1 MSSCWAGC
9 RATKNVTVCG
19 YPSNFPSSRRACG
32 SILIRPPVV
41 SDSPVWRCAPAAPS
55 WPWLKQIETRLGI
68 CRLRRNLALR
78 RPPVNLLV
86 DTPAKIVV
94 DSLPS
99 VVPLNLDVRPAAP
112 CLNVLVPGMAMHAM
126 TGGPNTIINLTY
138 RMAAAGVP
146 VRYISTCNEMDR
158 DHEPLWNHF
167 QSLTGIRE
175 RLPNVEIVSAYN
187 RSRPALIGA
196 DDVFFGTAWWTV
208 QMIKHALP
216 MMRHKKFLY
225 IIQDFEPA
233 QGCEACYNT
242 GGWKKIS
249 SQAVNERFDH
259 SKTKFPLEGKHAGV
273 GCAQCHAN
281 GDFKKPLVFQKCM
294 DCHKPDPHNGQFA
307 KRPGGGECAS
317 CHTVQG
323 WKPSTFTVKE
333 HATSAYPLQGKHA
346 TVDCAKCHIPKG
358 KDTLFKVKFDRCTDC
373 HADQHAGQFV
383 AAPYFNA
390 CDRCHNLDGYKPSTF
405 GLARHKETHFV
416 LTGGHLA
423 VPCSDC
429 HKESVEFQT
438 KPTAIYH
445 WKNLNCASCH
455 ADPHKG
461 QFKERMQQTRADGS
475 VAGCEACHTTK
486 SWKELSGF
494 DHSKAK
500 FPLLERT
507 ARRPASIATSLP
519 ILKRS

>member
-1 MSSCWAGC
+1 MRKCSARS
-9 RATKNVTVCG
+9 ATRTVRTASRNTSVFRS
-19 YPSNFPSSRRACG
+19 PSAPIATRIRTTAVSRRDA
-32 SILIRPPVV
+32 
-41 SDSPVWRCAPAAPS
+41 SPATTPAAGRKFRCKPS
-55 WPWLKQIETRLGI
+55 TSASTTP
-68 CRLRRNLALR
+68 RRSFRWGAS
-78 RPPVNLLV
+78 
-86 DTPAKIVV
+86 TPAS
-94 DSLPS
+94 D
-99 VVPLNLDVRPAAP
+99 
-112 CLNVLVPGMAMHAM
+112 
-126 TGGPNTIINLTY
+126 
-138 RMAAAGVP
+138 
-146 VRYISTCNEMDR
+146 
-158 DHEPLWNHF
+158 
-167 QSLTGIRE
+167 
-175 RLPNVEIVSAYN
+175 
-187 RSRPALIGA
+187 
-196 DDVFFGTAWWTV
+196 
-208 QMIKHALP
+208 
-216 MMRHKKFLY
+216 
-225 IIQDFEPA
+225 
-233 QGCEACYNT
+233 
-242 GGWKKIS
+242 
-249 SQAVNERFDH
+249 
-259 SKTKFPLEGKHAGV
+259 
-273 GCAQCHAN
+273 CAQCHAN
-281 GDFKKPLVFQKCM
+281 GDFKKPLVFQKCV

-390 CDRCHNLDGYKPSTF
+390 CDRCHNLEGYKPSTF

-461 QFKERMQQTRADGS
+461 QFKERMQQI
-475 VAGCEACHTTK
+475 
-486 SWKELSGF
+486 
-494 DHSKAK
+494 
-500 FPLLERT
+500 
-507 ARRPASIATSLP
+507 ARRRLGGRMRGLSHDQVVEGTFGLRSFEGEVPAARSASRDGLHRLP
-519 ILKRS
+519 QASQS